1 MKPMSSKAASAATAE
16 TLQLAAFLPYQ
27 LSVASNRVSRAI
39 ARRYEAEFGL
49 SIPEWRVMAVLGQSP
64 GLTAAALAEATAMDK
79 VAISRAVA
87 RLKAQGRL
95 NAVKD
100 AADARRRPLALTA
113 AGRRVYQR
121 VAARALSLEAALIAK
136 IGAKDAAALAEIL
149 GRVAAAVDGL

>member
-1 MKPMSSKAASAATAE
+1 MSSKAAMPPAAEA
-16 TLQLAAFLPYQ
+16 LRLAAFLPYQ

-49 SIPEWRVMAVLGQSP
+49 TIPEWRVMAVLGQSP

-95 NAVKD
+95 SAVKD
-100 AADARRRPLALTA
+100 AADARRQKLALTA
-113 AGRRVYQR
+113 AGKRVYQR
-121 VAARALSLEAALIAK
+121 VAARALALEAALIAK
-136 IGAKDAAALAEIL
+136 IGAKDAEALAAIL
-149 GRVAAAVDGL
+149 LRVAAAAEGL